1 MHEYQK
7 HTSWHIPEKLGW
19 KKKAFSKKQLIYAIK
34 SVIAWQL
41 GEEMKKK
48 KITKKRMTEIMQ
60 ISHAQLN
67 HVLDPQSKNTHLET
81 LQSAAKIVGRE
92 LRVELI

>member
-1 MHEYQK
+1 M
-7 HTSWHIPEKLGW
+7 
-19 KKKAFSKKQLIYAIK
+19 
-34 SVIAWQL
+34 
-41 GEEMKKK
+41 
-48 KITKKRMTEIMQ
+48 TKMMQ

-92 LRVELI
+92 LRVELV

>member
-1 MHEYQK
+1 MKFNKK
-7 HTSWHIPEKLGW
+7 HLGSSLEDFLNEEGILEK
-19 KKKAFSKKQLIYAIK
+19 ATIYAIK

-41 GEEMKKK
+41 GEEMKNK
-48 KITKKRMTEIMQ
+48 KITKKRMTELMQ
-60 ISHAQLN
+60 ISHAQLK

-92 LRVELI
+92 LRVELV

>member
-1 MHEYQK
+1 MSVKNIHRG
-7 HTSWHIPEKLGW
+7 TSLENWLEEEGILAE
-19 KKKAFSKKQLIYAIK
+19 ATVYAIK

-48 KITKKRMTEIMQ
+48 KINKKRMIEMMQ
-60 ISHAQLN
+60 VSHAQLN

-81 LQSAAKIVGRE
+81 LQRAAMIVGRKLRLE
-92 LRVELI
+92 LV